1 MNATFPLCTDTNENI
16 TLPTSFSGVKC
27 KIIEQSK
34 HFRDKKKIKPKTGYD
49 EYKMFLE
56 TYKTVNVKEVVRT
69 TFAHL
74 NLFTLK
80 KQLRKKEL
88 VTDLQLVRCP
98 YCQSGDV
105 HVVCITIC
113 FETMVLVRLFTQH

>member
-1 MNATFPLCTDTNENI
+1 MPVKASPFRNYGCGGKNNKKAFQLNATFPLCTDTNENI

-34 HFRDKKKIKPKTGYD
+34 HFRDKKKIKPKTVYD

-80 KQLRKKEL
+80 KQLRKK
-88 VTDLQLVRCP
+88 
-98 YCQSGDV
+98 
-105 HVVCITIC
+105 
-113 FETMVLVRLFTQH
+113 